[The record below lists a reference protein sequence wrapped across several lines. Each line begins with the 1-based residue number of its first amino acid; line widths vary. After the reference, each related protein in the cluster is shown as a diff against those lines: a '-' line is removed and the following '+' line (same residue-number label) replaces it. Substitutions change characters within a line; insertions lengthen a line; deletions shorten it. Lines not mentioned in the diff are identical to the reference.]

1 MFRKRYAKVFE
12 GDEEWQRIQTPPS
25 VTYRWQ
31 EDSTYVRSPPFFGN
45 MANRPEA
52 VRDIL
57 GARALVIVGDSVTT
71 DHISPAGT
79 IKADSPAG
87 KYLIAHDVPPAQFNS
102 YGARRGNH
110 EIMMR
115 GTFANIR
122 LRNEMVPGTSG
133 GITRHMPDG
142 EQMPVYDAAMQ
153 YQQEGVPLIVVAGKA
168 YGTGSSRDW
177 AAKGPRLLGVRA
189 VVAETYERIH
199 RSNLVGMGILPL
211 EFYEGT
217 DRNTLKLDGS
227 EFYDIVGV
235 QDELKPGMD
244 VEMRV
249 TRADGSRDTVRL
261 KCRIDT
267 MDEIEYYKNGGIL
280 QFVLRQ
286 LLAKPEDQNA
296 A

>member
-1 MFRKRYAKVFE
+1 
-12 GDEEWQRIQTPPS
+12 
-25 VTYRWQ
+25 
-31 EDSTYVRSPPFFGN
+31 
-45 MANRPEA
+45 
-52 VRDIL
+52 
-57 GARALVIVGDSVTT
+57 
-71 DHISPAGT
+71 
-79 IKADSPAG
+79 
-87 KYLIAHDVPPAQFNS
+87 
-102 YGARRGNH
+102 
-110 EIMMR
+110 
-115 GTFANIR
+115 
-122 LRNEMVPGTSG
+122 
-133 GITRHMPDG
+133 
-142 EQMPVYDAAMQ
+142 
-153 YQQEGVPLIVVAGKA
+153 
-168 YGTGSSRDW
+168 
-177 AAKGPRLLGVRA
+177 LGVRA
-189 VVAETYERIH
+189 VVVETYERIH